1 MSRIATTLGGALAL
15 ASVIR
20 AVSVAERL
28 AEGSGRGASSVWLEA
43 MVWFGLVLVLGGIAV
58 ARSRGS
64 EEAVDRLAPGVMRI
78 GLFLALFAVLLTW
91 ALVVFAA
98 YLVAL
103 TPA

>member
-28 AEGSGRGASSVWLEA
+28 ASGSGRGAGSVWLEA
-43 MVWFGLVLVLGGIAV
+43 IGWFGLVLVIGGLAV
-58 ARSRGS
+58 ALSRRS
-64 EEAVDRLAPGVMRI
+64 EDTDDRLSPGVVRI
-78 GLFLALFAVLLTW
+78 GVFLALFAVLLTW

-103 TPA
+103 APP